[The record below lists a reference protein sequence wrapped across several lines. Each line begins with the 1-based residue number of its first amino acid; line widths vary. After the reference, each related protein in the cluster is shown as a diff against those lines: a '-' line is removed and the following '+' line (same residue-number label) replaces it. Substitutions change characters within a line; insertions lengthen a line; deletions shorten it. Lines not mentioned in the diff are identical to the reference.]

1 MLYEEIQSVF
11 QICSYLL
18 SYPDQDF
25 QESLRELDIEVSEMS
40 EGKLKAELQQFI
52 EGAKQLSLDELIHTY
67 VYTFDFGKKTNLY
80 VTYMTSGE
88 QRERGI
94 DLLYLKNY
102 YKLQGFEA
110 TDLEL
115 PDYLP
120 LMLEFA
126 GQVDEEALKPVFER
140 YYENVIEIRDHLVDQ
155 HNLYRHILEAVIGAV
170 NEAGIKETKRRGE
183 EAWSI
188 NLFG

>member
-25 QESLRELDIEVSEMS
+25 QESLRELDLEVSEMS

-52 EGAKQLSLDELIHTY
+52 MGAKQLSLDELIHTY

-102 YKLQGFEA
+102 YKLQGFQA

-126 GQVDEEALKPVFER
+126 GQVDEETLKPVFER

-155 HNLYRHILEAVIGAV
+155 QILYRHILEAVIGAV
-170 NEAGIKETKRRGE
+170 NEAGINETKRRGE
-183 EAWSI
+183 EACSI
-188 NLFG
+188 NFFG